1 MRVMLRARNAFATF
15 AAAVFAACA
24 GAVELEGVEEVIVR
38 AEASVAAAHQTLGG
52 VATVPGEDVELVR
65 PNHPS
70 ELLARVPAVWVARGS
85 GQEHLTA
92 IRSGVLAGAGACG
105 EFLFLENGIP
115 IRPAGFCNVN
125 NLFELNI
132 EQAAAVE
139 TVRGPAS
146 ALFGGNAVHGV
157 INVVTS
163 LSAPAATDAAGWR
176 IGVEAGPFEYAQLRL
191 GAGGGR
197 ARVDVVSTSTAG
209 YRADTGYGQHK
220 ASFGARSE
228 VRGWDVTTTATATL
242 LNQETGG
249 YVLGFKAYDSP
260 GRRGNPNP
268 EAFRDAWSVRAA
280 SAWRRG
286 GEEGGRGVAII
297 PYARRSGMTFLQH
310 FLPGQPLERN
320 AQTSAGVLLRT
331 RRNDGR
337 WRWTAGVLAEV
348 FAASLREHQQRPTRG
363 SPFLMATR
371 PAGTHYDY
379 RVRGVTLAVF
389 HDSEIPLGQDI
400 ALVASG
406 RAERNSYAYDN
417 RQLTGNTR
425 DDGTACG
432 FGGCLHMRPADRDDA
447 FNNVAGRLGVAWS
460 APSGRR
466 YHLAVGQGFRP
477 PQTTELY
484 RLQRGQTVAD
494 LNSERLRSVEVGA
507 RGAAGAV
514 AYDVTAYVQTAR
526 NRIFRDARG
535 FNVGDGRT
543 ESRGVEASLVWRRGC
558 HTVDLAATYAE
569 HRYAFD
575 RDAGRGERIR
585 RGNLVDTA
593 PRRLGSAR
601 WRWRDGRF
609 TSEFEAVLVG
619 DHHLDAANTA
629 KYDGHTLLHWRGAWR
644 ATGRVKLFGRVINL
658 LDAAYAERADFA
670 FGNYRYFPGMPRQIY
685 AGVEIRQLD

>member
-1 MRVMLRARNAFATF
+1 MPPSRPSRLPRPFRARACDGFATASAQPTPWQGLAAL
-15 AAAVFAACA
+15 AAAAFAACA
-24 GAVELEGVEEVIVR
+24 GAAELEELVVR
-38 AEASVAAAHQTLGG
+38 AEASVAAARQALGG

-70 ELLARVPAVWVARGS
+70 ELLARVPAVWVVRAS

-105 EFLFLENGIP
+105 GFLFLENGIP
-115 IRPAGFCNVN
+115 IRPAGFCNIN

-132 EQAAAVE
+132 ELAAAVE

-157 INVVTS
+157 INAVTS
-163 LSAPAATDAAGWR
+163 PATRAATGAAGWR
-176 IGVEAGPFEYAQLRL
+176 LGVEAGPFEYAQLRL

-197 ARVDVVSTSTAG
+197 ARVDAVSTSTAG

-220 ASFGARSE
+220 ASFDVRSE
-228 VRGWDVTTTATATL
+228 TRGWNVTTTATATL

-249 YVLGFKAYDSP
+249 YALGFEAYDSP
-260 GRRGNPNP
+260 ARRGNPNP
-268 EAFRDAWSVRAA
+268 EAFRDAWSARVA
-280 SAWRRG
+280 SIWRRRG
-286 GEEGGRGVAII
+286 EGGRGVAII
-297 PYARRSGMTFLQH
+297 PYARRSGMAFLQH

-320 AQTSAGVLLRT
+320 AQTSAGVLLRS
-331 RRNDGR
+331 RRDNGR
-337 WRWTAGVLAEV
+337 WRWTAGALAEV
-348 FAASLREHQQRPTRG
+348 FAASLREHQERPTRG
-363 SPFLMATR
+363 SLFLMATR

-379 RVRGVTLAVF
+379 RVRGVTLAAF
-389 HDSEIPLGQDI
+389 YDTEIPLGQDI

-425 DDGTACG
+425 NDGTACG
-432 FGGCLHMRPADRDDA
+432 FGGCLHMRPADRGDS

-466 YHLAVGQGFRP
+466 CYLAAGQGFRP

-494 LNSERLRSVEVGA
+494 LNSERLRSLEVGT
-507 RGAAGAV
+507 RGAAGAF
-514 AYDVTAYVQTAR
+514 AYDVAAYVQAAR
-526 NRIFRDARG
+526 NLIFRDARG
-535 FNVGDGRT
+535 FNVSDGRT
-543 ESRGVEASLVWRRGC
+543 ESRGVEASVVWQRGG
-558 HTVDLAATYAE
+558 HTVDLSATYAE
-569 HRYAFD
+569 HRYAFN

-585 RGNLVDTA
+585 AGNIVDTA

-601 WRWRDGRF
+601 WRWRDGRL
-609 TSEFEAVLVG
+609 TSEFETV
-619 DHHLDAANTA
+619 
-629 KYDGHTLLHWRGAWR
+629 R
-644 ATGRVKLFGRVINL
+644 AR
-658 LDAAYAERADFA
+658 
-670 FGNYRYFPGMPRQIY
+670 
-685 AGVEIRQLD
+685 